1 MKFTL
6 STAKFPKLNN
16 LELDILQIDEIRL
29 VNLSSFCQ
37 ATGLQLDYVENILE
51 KDPIIKGC
59 HLRTRED
66 LWLLESFFT
75 NFLLHIAPKQISN
88 GYQVPFRELQHE
100 ALRVISKPLE
110 ALHTILSYNATLTT
124 IN

>member
-1 MKFTL
+1 MNFTL
-6 STAKFPKLNN
+6 STAKVPKLNN

-37 ATGLQLDYVENILE
+37 ATGLQIDYVENILE
-51 KDPIIKGC
+51 KDPIIKGG

-75 NFLLHIAPKQISN
+75 NFLLHIAPQQISN
-88 GYQVPFRELQHE
+88 GYRVPFRELQRE
-100 ALRVISKPLE
+100 AHRIISKPLQSFQ
-110 ALHTILSYNATLTT
+110 TILSYNATLTT
-124 IN
+124 TN